1 MSLRLQV
8 SVDAAATPDTVWA
21 EMTDWARQG
30 RWIPF
35 TTVRS
40 LDPDDQRQGV
50 RVVALSGFWLG
61 RIPVGLLDRFVVTGW
76 TPPVD
81 GGTGELE
88 VLHLGPYFTGE
99 GVFRV
104 ESAND
109 VSGTGGGTRITAT
122 EIFTL
127 PGGRPVK
134 AVVGLVLPV
143 MRIAF
148 RASLRSLKKV
158 VESSSR
164 ASA

>member
-50 RVVALSGFWLG
+50 RIVALSGFWLG
-61 RIPVGLLDRFVVTGW
+61 KIPVGLLDRFVVTGW
-76 TPPVD
+76 RPPVD
-81 GGTGELE
+81 GGSGELE

-104 ESAND
+104 EADQGSPGEPG
-109 VSGTGGGTRITAT
+109 SRITAT

-127 PGGRPVK
+127 PGGRPVE
-134 AVVGLVLPV
+134 AVVGLLLPV
-143 MRIAF
+143 MRTAF

-158 VESSSR
+158 VESSR
-164 ASA
+164 RGPA